1 MEFERI
7 NCKLQQ
13 NSQDKLLEKMYKSD
27 IGKQLLKV
35 LTGKAVSELGGRFMD
50 SPLSVPVIKPF
61 IEKNNIDMSQYE
73 EKEYKSYNDFFT
85 RRIKEGK
92 RPFDKS
98 DSILMAPADSKLTY
112 YPINEETIL
121 EN

>member
-35 LTGKAVSELGGRFMD
+35 LTGKAVSELGGGLWTARF
-50 SPLSVPVIKPF
+50 
-61 IEKNNIDMSQYE
+61 QYW
-73 EKEYKSYNDFFT
+73 
-85 RRIKEGK
+85 
-92 RPFDKS
+92 
-98 DSILMAPADSKLTY
+98 
-112 YPINEETIL
+112 
-121 EN
+121 

>member
-35 LTGKAVSELGGRFMD
+35 LTGRAVSELGGKFMD

-85 RRIKEGK
+85 RRLK
-92 RPFDKS
+92 RVRES
-98 DSILMAPADSKLTY
+98 LI
-112 YPINEETIL
+112 
-121 EN
+121 

>member
-50 SPLSVPVIKPF
+50 SPLSVPIIKPF

-85 RRIKEGK
+85 RKIKPQNRRIDMNKTSLIS
-92 RPFDKS
+92 P
-98 DSILMAPADSKLTY
+98 
-112 YPINEETIL
+112 
-121 EN
+121 

>member
-50 SPLSVPVIKPF
+50 SPLSVPIIKPF

-85 RRIKEGK
+85 RLK
-92 RPFDKS
+92 
-98 DSILMAPADSKLTY
+98 MARESLTLHRSFCVLHVTVNLRF
-112 YPINEETIL
+112 II
-121 EN
+121 

>member
-35 LTGKAVSELGGRFMD
+35 LTGRAVSELGGKFMD

-61 IEKNNIDMSQYE
+61 IEK
-73 EKEYKSYNDFFT
+73 
-85 RRIKEGK
+85 
-92 RPFDKS
+92 
-98 DSILMAPADSKLTY
+98 
-112 YPINEETIL
+112 TIL
-121 EN
+121 ICHSMKKKNIKATMIFLPERLKRVRESLI

>member
-35 LTGKAVSELGGRFMD
+35 LNGRDMYELGG
-50 SPLSVPVIKPF
+50 KF
-61 IEKNNIDMSQYE
+61 ID
-73 EKEYKSYNDFFT
+73 
-85 RRIKEGK
+85 
-92 RPFDKS
+92 RP
-98 DSILMAPADSKLTY
+98 I
-112 YPINEETIL
+112 
-121 EN
+121 